1 MLLFWPKV
9 RSSLEFNER
18 TQLVGGD
25 DTGGA
30 RWRAKAAQDRSVGPS
45 EGLTTDWTPKPRER
59 VIAVN
64 DMFPTTMNWHPSLV
78 FLVCGLFGTGLAE
91 SVIAGDSIPST
102 FKIPVLVLH
111 YFPTNGADIDISITG
126 DWGKPLDATREKT
139 QRQTREVIAALREGS
154 RYRAF
159 MNSNS
164 APALEYEVVGSL
176 EFLKPMP
183 TFSKAGH
190 QVPMTDYRRIMQT
203 ADIRDWVEN
212 KGVKEVWIWG
222 YHGGKVD
229 LWESNMASRFGDV
242 SNSDRDPDD
251 LPVLARTYTV
261 YHYNYQR
268 GASEA
273 VEDHMHQIEA
283 VLNHVDGRDRT
294 PESDWPNLLFWGR
307 FVGSDRSMK
316 ILRPGCGWAHYP
328 PNGQQDYDWAN
339 PRYVETDMDDWKPD
353 GSGVKTR
360 MNCDRWGGS
369 SLRWFIYWMQHLPGP
384 DNGLTSGRKALN
396 NWWVFI
402 GDYDLAKGKGL
413 GLTKE

>member
-1 MLLFWPKV
+1 MKWY
-9 RSSLEFNER
+9 
-18 TQLVGGD
+18 
-25 DTGGA
+25 
-30 RWRAKAAQDRSVGPS
+30 
-45 EGLTTDWTPKPRER
+45 
-59 VIAVN
+59 
-64 DMFPTTMNWHPSLV
+64 PSLLV
-78 FLVCGLFGTGLAE
+78 LVCGLFGTALTE
-91 SVIAGDSIPST
+91 SVIASDSIPSA

-111 YFPTNGADIDISITG
+111 YFPTNGADIDVRVTG
-126 DWGKPLDATREKT
+126 DWGQPLQATREKT
-139 QRQTREVIAALREGS
+139 QRQTREVIVALQEGS

-159 MNSNS
+159 TQFNS
-164 APALEYEVVGSL
+164 APALKYEVAGSL

-183 TFSKAGH
+183 TFNKAGH
-190 QVPMTDYRRIMQT
+190 QVPMTDYRRIMET
-203 ADIRDWVEN
+203 VDIKDWVEG
-212 KGVKEVWIWG
+212 KGVKEIWIWG

-273 VEDHMHQIEA
+273 VEDHIHQIEA
-283 VLNHVDGRDRT
+283 VLNNIDGRDRT
-294 PESDWPNLLFWGR
+294 PEREWPNLLFWGR

-316 ILRPGCGWAHYP
+316 IVRPGCGWAHYP
-328 PNGQQDYDWAN
+328 PNGQKDYDWAN

-353 GSGVKTR
+353 GTGVKR
-360 MNCDRWGGS
+360 RLNCDRWGS
-369 SLRWFIYWMQHLPGP
+369 NSLRWFIYWMQHLPGP
-384 DNGLTSGRKALN
+384 DNGLTLDRQALN

-413 GLTKE
+413 SLTRD